1 MDIEESEQKMKQE
14 WPLLD
19 SIVYLFQQIEEGV
32 EFTENKNPP
41 ILGWGVVNT
50 AYLLILRTGG
60 TEKSY

>member
-32 EFTENKNPP
+32 EFTENKNPQ
-41 ILGWGVVNT
+41 
-50 AYLLILRTGG
+50 Y
-60 TEKSY
+60 